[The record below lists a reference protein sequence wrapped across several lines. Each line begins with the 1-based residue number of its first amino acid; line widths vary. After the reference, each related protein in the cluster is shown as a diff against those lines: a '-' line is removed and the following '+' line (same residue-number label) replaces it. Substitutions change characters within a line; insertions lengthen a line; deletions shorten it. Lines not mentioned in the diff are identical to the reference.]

1 MHLGKAFILIKK
13 VEKTCIEFFTKITEF
28 LMVLN
33 GPLEGFL
40 PIKIC
45 ENENSKDK
53 TGYNSYPSMNL
64 KASPDPTYNQEKGL
78 FLAK

>member
-1 MHLGKAFILIKK
+1 
-13 VEKTCIEFFTKITEF
+13 
-28 LMVLN
+28 MVLN
-33 GPLEGFL
+33 GSLEGFL

-64 KASPDPTYNQEKGL
+64 KASPDLTDNQEKGL